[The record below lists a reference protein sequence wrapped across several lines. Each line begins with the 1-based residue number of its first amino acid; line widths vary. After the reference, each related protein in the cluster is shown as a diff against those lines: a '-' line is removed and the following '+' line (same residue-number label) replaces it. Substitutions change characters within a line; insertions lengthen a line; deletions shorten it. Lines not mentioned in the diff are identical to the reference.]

1 MSRSR
6 LRASRTPHR
15 LLCCAFIAFCVL
27 AAVMLLSIALRGEA
41 DVFSAR
47 QTSRLGT
54 ITAVDSTEIA
64 DASAP
69 LGVRRVIEFTLPQ
82 IPFEY
87 NTLAFYTVHH
97 EVRVELDGELVYSLA
112 RAQDAP
118 GSTAGCNWTL
128 LPISALDSGCRV
140 RIVLTPL
147 YESVRGRPVELLL
160 GTQYAVYLHQLWQDL
175 PQLAFSLFAIVIG
188 TAYLVMSPLML
199 WRRRADNNI
208 SYLGAFSLFI
218 GLWKLTDLRFTCM
231 IFPDFTATLS
241 YVSLS
246 MLLLAPAAMLLY
258 VRGLYGTSC
267 PRVMDFVSAAQLAL
281 SFALVL
287 LQLFDIADLRATLP
301 ICHILLAASGAVIAA
316 ALVDQYR
323 RGLFG
328 RNARLMFF
336 GFAAC
341 VAGLALDLFTFYT
354 DGNSLRVFWTLL
366 AFLFFVLVLG
376 SLALRELN
384 QRARLDMQTGLYN
397 KASCEEQLVGTPRSS
412 EPTGVMMLDLNRLK
426 HTNDT
431 LGHKAGDE
439 LIISLARILRRALPA
454 GTFIGRYGGD
464 EFIVIL
470 RPSSHEQ
477 LDAAMDSLLS
487 AAERHNA
494 KSGRIPVSF
503 ACGYVLSADYPG
515 YTMHELLREAD
526 ARMYE
531 EKRRQHAAEGWR

>member
-1 MSRSR
+1 
-6 LRASRTPHR
+6 
-15 LLCCAFIAFCVL
+15 
-27 AAVMLLSIALRGEA
+27 
-41 DVFSAR
+41 
-47 QTSRLGT
+47 
-54 ITAVDSTEIA
+54 
-64 DASAP
+64 
-69 LGVRRVIEFTLPQ
+69 
-82 IPFEY
+82 
-87 NTLAFYTVHH
+87 
-97 EVRVELDGELVYSLA
+97 
-112 RAQDAP
+112 
-118 GSTAGCNWTL
+118 
-128 LPISALDSGCRV
+128 
-140 RIVLTPL
+140 
-147 YESVRGRPVELLL
+147 
-160 GTQYAVYLHQLWQDL
+160 
-175 PQLAFSLFAIVIG
+175 
-188 TAYLVMSPLML
+188 
-199 WRRRADNNI
+199 
-208 SYLGAFSLFI
+208 
-218 GLWKLTDLRFTCM
+218 
-231 IFPDFTATLS
+231 
-241 YVSLS
+241 
-246 MLLLAPAAMLLY
+246 
-258 VRGLYGTSC
+258 
-267 PRVMDFVSAAQLAL
+267 MDFVSAAQLAL

-287 LQLFDIADLRATLP
+287 LQLFDIADLRATLSV
-301 ICHILLAASGAVIAA
+301 CHILLAASGAVIAA
-316 ALVDQYR
+316 TLVDQYR

-384 QRARLDMQTGLYN
+384 QRARLDMQTGLYT